1 MTPEQIYLVRSTWE
15 QVVPTAD
22 TAAQLFYGRLVEL
35 KPELRGLLQHADMP
49 EQGRKLIQMLAVAV
63 VSLDKLDAIRP
74 ALENLGRRHVDYRL
88 RDHHYDLGGAA
99 LLWTLEQGL
108 GDGFTVSV
116 RDAWTEAYTAL
127 ATIMRTAAA
136 DGERAA

>member
-1 MTPEQIYLVRSTWE
+1 MTGEQIYLVRSTWE
-15 QVVPTAD
+15 QVVPIAD
-22 TAAQLFYGRLVEL
+22 TAAQLFYGRLFEL
-35 KPELRGLLQHADMP
+35 KPELRGLFQHADMP
-49 EQGRKLIQMLAVAV
+49 AQRRKLMEMLAVAV
-63 VSLDKLDAIRP
+63 VSLDRLATIRP
-74 ALENLGRRHVDYRL
+74 ALENLGRRHVGYGV
-88 RDHHYDLGGAA
+88 RDHHYEVVGAA

-116 RDAWTEAYTAL
+116 RDAWSEAYTAL